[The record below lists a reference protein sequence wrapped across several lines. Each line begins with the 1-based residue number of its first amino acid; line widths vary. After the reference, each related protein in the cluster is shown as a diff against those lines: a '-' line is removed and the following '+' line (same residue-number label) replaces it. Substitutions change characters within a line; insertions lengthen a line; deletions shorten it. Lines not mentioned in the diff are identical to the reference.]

1 VTQITRVTC
10 GRLFDGLRDEPSC
23 NETIVIR
30 DGVFSYVGPTAAA
43 PPRARGEEPLD
54 CSGAFV
60 MPGLIDVHTHFAY
73 GNAKTEEDIDLY
85 GSLEFRTVRGLYF
98 AQQVLAAGY
107 TSICAPGDAGRVTIA
122 IRDAINAGL
131 FKGPRITTAGPYITS
146 RQGLT
151 DWYPTWIGVPDTAI
165 GVLVRSRDEAIEA
178 IRCQVKDGVDCIK
191 IAMDGKLSRGNGD
204 LVAAF
209 NQDETTAMVT
219 EAHRLGR
226 KVISH
231 CRGREATLYSA
242 RAGIDLIFHASYMDD
257 ECLEAMLEHGCSV
270 GPTLT
275 YLRHMVDFTMPTDPY
290 SVKGRPA
297 ASQREFESACTALA
311 KAHKAGVPM
320 LTGTDSGFAITP
332 YGEWHAREI
341 ELFVDYLGMTP
352 AEALRAATSVSASIL
367 HNGEKLGRIAV
378 GARADLVVID
388 GDPLADVSI
397 LLDRDRFKHI
407 ILGGE
412 TVHIDRARY
421 NPLKVSDFAMTFWN
435 DLYTQE
441 RVAELKLIERGPK
454 RRREIAEAV
463 VVGSTPYGE

>member
-1 VTQITRVTC
+1 MKKDVRINC
-10 GRLFDGLRDEPSC
+10 GRLFDGSGDAVSRDQ
-23 NETIVIR
+23 TIIVR
-30 DGVFSYVGPTAAA
+30 DGHFAYVGPARDA
-43 PPRARGEEPLD
+43 PPPAAGDEVMD
-54 CSGAFV
+54 CSADFV

-85 GSLEFRTVRGLYF
+85 ASLEFRTVRGLYF

-107 TSICAPGDAGRVTIA
+107 TSACAPGDAGRVTIA
-122 IRDAINAGL
+122 IRDAIDAGL

-165 GVLVRSRDEAIEA
+165 GVLVRSTDEAVEA
-178 IRCQVKDGVDCIK
+178 IRRQVKDGVDCIK
-191 IAMDGKLSRGNGD
+191 IAMDGKLARDNGE

-209 NQDETTAMVT
+209 TQAETTAMVA

-257 ECLEAMLEHGCSV
+257 ECLDAMLENGCAI

-275 YLRHMVDFTMPTDPY
+275 YLRHMVDFTMPTDAY
-290 SVKGRPA
+290 SVKGRPPV
-297 ASQREFESACTALA
+297 SQREFEAACTALT
-311 KAHKAGVPM
+311 KAHKAGVPL

-341 ELFVDYLGMTP
+341 EIFVKYLGMRP
-352 AEALRAATSVSASIL
+352 AEALRCATSVSTRIL
-367 HNGEKLGRIAV
+367 RGGDKLGRIEA
-378 GARADLVVID
+378 GAKADLVVID

-397 LLDRDRFKHI
+397 LLDRGRFKHI
-407 ILGGE
+407 LLGGE
-412 TVHIDRARY
+412 LIRIERATY
-421 NPLKVSDFAMTFWN
+421 DPLKVSDFAMTFWS

-441 RVAELKLIERGPK
+441 RVAELFGQRPK
-454 RRREIAEAV
+454 ARIASA
-463 VVGSTPYGE
+463 